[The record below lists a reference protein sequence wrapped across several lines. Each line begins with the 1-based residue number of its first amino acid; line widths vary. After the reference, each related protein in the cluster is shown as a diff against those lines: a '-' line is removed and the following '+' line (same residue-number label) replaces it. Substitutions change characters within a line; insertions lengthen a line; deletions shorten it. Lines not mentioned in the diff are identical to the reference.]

1 MRHCFVI
8 IDGASPSA
16 TCSEALP
23 DMQLVDKGDW
33 SSVPEGPEAILWCR
47 VPQGGDV
54 EAVIA
59 EIKRYSALPIV
70 ILEDEPSDA
79 SAVKA
84 IGAGASGL
92 CNAHAAPEVLRQ
104 VAVVVENGGLWIGR
118 SLVQRLV
125 TGTSRLLAGRDTH
138 TRERW
143 SDKLSEREREVA
155 LRVADGAS
163 NREIADQLFI
173 TERTVKAHL
182 STIFEK
188 LGVRDRLQLS
198 LRANGVHL

>member
-8 IDGASPSA
+8 LDGVSPLA
-16 TCSEALP
+16 TWSEALP
-23 DMQLVDKGDW
+23 AMQIVDRGEL
-33 SSVPEGPEAILWCR
+33 SSVQEGQEAILWCR
-47 VPQGGDV
+47 VPPGGDV
-54 EAVIA
+54 EALIA
-59 EIKRYSALPIV
+59 EIRRASGLPIV

-79 SAVKA
+79 SAVRA
-84 IGAGASGL
+84 IAAGASGL
-92 CNAHAAPEVLRQ
+92 CNSHAAPEVLRQ
-104 VAVVVENGGLWIGR
+104 VALVVENGGLWIGR

-125 TGTSRLLAGRDTH
+125 SGTSRLLAGRDAH
-138 TRERW
+138 ARERW

-155 LRVADGAS
+155 LRVANGAS
-163 NREIADQLFI
+163 NKEVADQLFI

-198 LRANGVHL
+198 LRANGVQV